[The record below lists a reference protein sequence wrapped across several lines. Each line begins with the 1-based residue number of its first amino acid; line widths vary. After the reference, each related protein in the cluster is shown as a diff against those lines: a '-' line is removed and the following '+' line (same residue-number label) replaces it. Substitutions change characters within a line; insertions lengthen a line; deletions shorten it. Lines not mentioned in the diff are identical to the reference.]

1 MPNSESNAGNIY
13 ITRQPILDLK
23 GQVFG
28 YELLYRTGADEC
40 ASEKS
45 TESDRA
51 SSRVLADGVL
61 RLGLDALTGGK
72 FAFVKFSRNLLL
84 SDAATLLPAKSMV
97 IELSGDIGVDGP
109 VVDACGRLKELGY
122 SLSLDDY
129 TGTAAEA
136 ALLSY
141 VKFARVDVLQT
152 PIEAR
157 AALAKRLRPLGIQL
171 IAKKVET
178 ADSAAEVKQLGY

>member
-1 MPNSESNAGNIY
+1 MPDGVSTHASKPGQASGPVADYCRDRPLFNGPTQSTPMPNSESNARNIY

-28 YELLYRTGADEC
+28 YELLYRAVADES

-72 FAFVKFSRNLLL
+72 VAFVKFSR
-84 SDAATLLPAKSMV
+84 
-97 IELSGDIGVDGP
+97 
-109 VVDACGRLKELGY
+109 
-122 SLSLDDY
+122 
-129 TGTAAEA
+129 
-136 ALLSY
+136 
-141 VKFARVDVLQT
+141 
-152 PIEAR
+152 
-157 AALAKRLRPLGIQL
+157 
-171 IAKKVET
+171 
-178 ADSAAEVKQLGY
+178 